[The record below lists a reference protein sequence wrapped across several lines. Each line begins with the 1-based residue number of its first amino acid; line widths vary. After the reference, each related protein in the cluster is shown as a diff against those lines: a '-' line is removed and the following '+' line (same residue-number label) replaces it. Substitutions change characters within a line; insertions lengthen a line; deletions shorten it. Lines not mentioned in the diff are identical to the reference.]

1 MDPRDEA
8 EELPEQVSDA
18 RRLLAVAL
26 FAWPIFGVLDILGAD
41 LWNDGRGFRILI
53 AIRVGGTALLAINY
67 ISVRFA
73 RLSLRSLA
81 VLDCATCTTIG
92 VMVAAIG
99 IVFHGGLPSRDFAG
113 MIILVTVRAW
123 MWPSH
128 WKRCLIVAATS
139 AAAWPATLALG
150 SAYVHELRAQW
161 ASPVAVAE
169 FGYGM
174 VFIVFSA
181 GLSIAGSHALWTFR
195 RQVRAKSRELTENRA
210 ELASKVGQLEVNNVE
225 LRRLNEELAV
235 SNHRA
240 DRIFTALA
248 EALPGKVLDGKYQ
261 LRDRIGA
268 GGFGVVFSATH
279 LVMRRPVA
287 VKVFRPTPGNDSA
300 QALERF
306 RREAISACLVR
317 HPNAVA
323 VYDSGISA
331 EQIPYLA
338 MELLEG
344 ESLATL
350 LAREK
355 KLELGRCLSLA
366 VPVCDALQVAHDQGI
381 VHRDVKPE
389 NVFLH
394 KGGSEEIVKVVD
406 FGIAAL
412 LHTTEAS
419 TVANKLTATNV
430 VVGTPAYV
438 APERVIGDDYDGR
451 ADVYSVGVMIYEM
464 LTGHLPIEYRAGALG
479 LAAFIR
485 QATQVA
491 RPLSEWLPEV
501 PDEIE
506 SLVMR
511 VLSREPSLR
520 PTAGDLAAEL
530 RRLRQSSLHTR
541 VTARA

>member
-8 EELPEQVSDA
+8 EDLKEELTDA
-18 RRLLAVAL
+18 RRTLVAGLL
-26 FAWPIFGVLDILGAD
+26 AWPIFVVLDIWGTRVWNASVHLPTVLGVR
-41 LWNDGRGFRILI
+41 L
-53 AIRVGGTALLAINY
+53 VGMALLAISY
-67 ISVRFA
+67 VIVRRA
-73 RLSLRSLA
+73 RLSLRSIA
-81 VLDCATCTTIG
+81 ALDFATCAG
-92 VMVAAIG
+92 LAIVISVLG
-99 IVFHGGLPSRDFAG
+99 SFLGGLTSPAFAG
-113 MIILVTVRAW
+113 IILMIAFRAG
-123 MWPSH
+123 MYPSH
-128 WKRCLIVAATS
+128 WKRALAVAATS
-139 AAAWPATLALG
+139 VLAWPATLVVASFFAPWVRAEWVSPIAL
-150 SAYVHELRAQW
+150 AQ
-161 ASPVAVAE
+161 

-174 VFIVFSA
+174 VFIVFGA
-181 GLSIAGSHALWTFR
+181 GLFFTSSHALWSVR
-195 RQVRAKSRELTENRA
+195 RAVRTKTHELTENRA
-210 ELASKVGQLEVNNVE
+210 ELASKVAQLEVNNVE
-225 LRRLNEELAV
+225 LLRLNEELAV

-306 RREAISACLVR
+306 RREAISACLVQ

-394 KGGSEEIVKVVD
+394 RGTSGEVVKVVD

-412 LHTTEAS
+412 LNPADAS

-430 VVGTPAYV
+430 IVGTPAYV
-438 APERVIGDDYDGR
+438 APERVIGEDYDGR

-479 LAAFIR
+479 LAVFIR
-485 QATQVA
+485 QATEVA
-491 RPLSEWLPEV
+491 RPLSDWLPEV
-501 PDEIE
+501 PDEVE
-506 SLVMR
+506 ALVMR
-511 VLSREPSLR
+511 VLARDPSLR
-520 PTAGDLAAEL
+520 PTAGELASEL
-530 RRLRQSSLHTR
+530 RRLHANGS
-541 VTARA
+541 A